1 MRDKLGVGIVGLG
14 WVSDQYIK
22 CFSAKD
28 NCEITALCHTN
39 TARAQAVNDRFGLH
53 AAVYT
58 DLADMLTHDHLDAV
72 CILTPNYLHTPQ
84 AIPCAEAGKHILL
97 EKPIS
102 LDWREALALD
112 RTVREA
118 GVKSSVGFVLRWN
131 SLFANIQSVIRRGML
146 GRIFHIEIDYLFHL
160 DSSLRCFSW
169 CSQRETGGSVLQQSG
184 CHAVDGMYYFM
195 NDRVVEL
202 TASSARNRDDFDHDT
217 SYMVCMKFAGGATGK
232 IYCSYDA
239 RNPYVYDVAI
249 YGTEGTIR
257 NDRLYAAGVFPGQTD
272 WIQLPSILPN
282 TENVEHHPFPQLVDD
297 FVDSILADRVP
308 LTAIP
313 NVLHVS
319 EIIEAAE
326 VSAREQGRKVV
337 LPLGDAK

>member
-1 MRDKLGVGIVGLG
+1 MQAKLSVGIVGLG
-14 WVSDQYIK
+14 WVSEQYIMS
-22 CFSAKD
+22 FARNP

-39 TARAQAVNDRFGLH
+39 PARAQAVKERFGLH
-53 AAVYT
+53 ASTIHT
-58 DLADMLTHDHLDAV
+58 DLAEMLAHDHLDAV
-72 CILTPNYLHTPQ
+72 CILTPNHLHAPQ
-84 AIPCAEAGKHILL
+84 AIRCVEAGKHVLV

-102 LDWREALALD
+102 LNWQQALELD
-112 RTVREA
+112 RAVRAA

-131 SLFANIQSVIRRGML
+131 SLFSNIQSVIRRGML

-160 DSSLRCFSW
+160 DSSLKCFPW
-169 CSQRETGGSVLQQSG
+169 CVRREMGGSVLQQSG
-184 CHAVDGMYYFM
+184 CHAVDGMYFFM
-195 NDRVVEL
+195 EDQVVEL
-202 TASSARNRDDFDHDT
+202 TAVSARNRDDFDHDT
-217 SYMVCMKFAGGATGK
+217 SYMVFMRFAGGATGK

-239 RNPYVYDVAI
+239 RNPYVYNIAI

-257 NDRLYAAGVFPGQTD
+257 NDRLYAASVFPGQTD
-272 WIQLPSILPN
+272 WITLPSILPN

-297 FVDSILADRVP
+297 FVNSIIEERLA

-326 VSAREQGRKVV
+326 ISAGSDGRKVL
-337 LPLGDAK
+337 LPL